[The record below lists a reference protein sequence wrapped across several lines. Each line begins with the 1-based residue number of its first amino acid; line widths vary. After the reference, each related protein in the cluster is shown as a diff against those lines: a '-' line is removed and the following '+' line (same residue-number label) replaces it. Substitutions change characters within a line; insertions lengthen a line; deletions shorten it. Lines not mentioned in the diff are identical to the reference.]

1 MSRDYASLL
10 NDKQLEAVESVKG
23 PVLVLAGAG
32 SGKTRALTYR
42 ISYLIEEKG
51 VAPWNICAIT
61 FTNKAAGEM
70 RDRIRSLVGDDAD
83 KIWAMTF
90 HSSAVRI
97 LRRFGD
103 RIGYDNNFSIYD
115 TDDSKTVMKNVL
127 KDLNVDTKKFK
138 EKTFLNVISHAKDEL
153 KDPDDFES
161 EAKKDSLIDMLKARV
176 YHAYQKRL
184 KANNAM
190 DFDDLIVNTVKLL
203 KEDEEARDYYQ
214 KKFQYVMVDEYQ
226 DTNTAQFEMV
236 RLISSGSRN
245 LCVVGDD
252 DQSIYKFRGANI
264 YNILNFEKYFPDA
277 KTIRLE
283 QNYRSTAMI
292 LDAANSVIKNNKGR
306 KIKKLWTENEV
317 GEKIRFR
324 SFDSGYEEA
333 EFIASDI
340 ARSISNGE
348 SYSDFAVLYR
358 TNAQSRLIEEQF
370 IHRNMP
376 YKIVGGV
383 NFYSRKE
390 VKDILAYLKTI
401 ANGLDDLAVRRIINV
416 PKRGIGTTSIDKV
429 QTFADAN
436 GMSFYEGLKRA
447 GINPSLKS
455 ASKKMLSFVTFIE
468 EMRTFAENN
477 PVPEVIKKVYEE
489 TGYKGELEAENTDES
504 KTRMEN
510 IDELFSKAVVYQ
522 NDSENPTL
530 SAFLEEVA
538 LVADIDNLPDDE
550 SYVVLMTLH
559 GAKGL
564 EFKNVYMAGMEDG
577 LFPSDMSIFSD
588 DADEELEEERRLC
601 YVGITRAKKHL
612 TMTAARQ
619 RMVRGETKFSKISR
633 FVKEIDTSLLDGV
646 VFDGKYDD
654 YDGNFQSSSF
664 GFSSRHKPY
673 DFSGLSATTN
683 GNSNKGYAGSRSVGT
698 GHFIRSH
705 QTGNFDDNFTRQYA
719 PKKNFGSKIEKQ
731 PLSYGVGD
739 RVKHQKFGIG
749 TVTAIAD
756 GGRDF
761 EVTVNFDT
769 AGVKRM
775 FASFSKMEKV

>member
-10 NDKQLEAVESVKG
+10 NDKQLEAVENTEG

-103 RIGYDNNFSIYD
+103 RIGYDSNFSIYD

-153 KDPDDFES
+153 KDPDAFES
-161 EAKKDSLIDMLKARV
+161 EVKKDSPIDMLKARV
-176 YHAYQKRL
+176 YHAYQNRL

-203 KEDEEARDYYQ
+203 KDDEEALGYYQ
-214 KKFQYVMVDEYQ
+214 KKFKYVMVDEYQ

-283 QNYRSTAMI
+283 QNYRSTSMI

-306 KIKKLWTENEV
+306 KVKKLWTENET

-324 SFDSGYEEA
+324 SFDSAYEEA

-340 ARSISNGE
+340 AKSINNGGN
-348 SYSDFAVLYR
+348 YSDFAVLYR

-390 VKDILAYLKTI
+390 IKDILAYLKTI

-436 GMSFYEGLKRA
+436 GMSFYEGLKHA
-447 GINPSLKS
+447 GINPALKS

-468 EMRTFAENN
+468 EMRTFALSN

-510 IDELFSKAVVYQ
+510 IDELYSKAVVYQ

-564 EFKNVYMAGMEDG
+564 EFENVFMAGMEDG

-619 RMVRGETKFSKISR
+619 RMIRGETKFSKISR
-633 FVKEIDTSLLDGV
+633 FVKEIDSSLIDGSL
-646 VFDGKYDD
+646 FEEKSFSE
-654 YDGNFQSSSF
+654 YDGNFQSGTFGYSSK
-664 GFSSRHKPY
+664 HKPY
-673 DFSGLSATTN
+673 DFSNNALSQGTRN
-683 GNSNKGYAGSRSVGT
+683 VGT
-698 GHFIRSH
+698 GHFVALGN
-705 QTGNFDDNFTRQYA
+705 TGNFEENFTRKYA

-731 PLSYGVGD
+731 PLSYSVGD
-739 RVKHQKFGIG
+739 RVKHHKFGVG
-749 TVTAIAD
+749 TVTEIID

-761 EVTVNFDT
+761 EVTVNFDS

-775 FASFSKMEKV
+775 FASFAKLENV

>member
-1 MSRDYASLL
+1 MSRDYAKLL
-10 NDKQLEAVESVKG
+10 NDKQLEAVKTTEG

-97 LRRFGD
+97 LRHFGD
-103 RIGYDNNFSIYD
+103 RIGYDSNFSIYD

-153 KDPDDFES
+153 KDPDAFES
-161 EAKKDSLIDMLKARV
+161 EAKKDSPIDMLKAQV
-176 YHAYQKRL
+176 YHAYENRL

-283 QNYRSTAMI
+283 QNYRSTSMI

-306 KIKKLWTENEV
+306 KVKKLWTENEK
-317 GEKIRFR
+317 GEKIRFK
-324 SFDSGYEEA
+324 SFDSAYEEA

-340 ARSISNGE
+340 AKQINNGE

-390 VKDILAYLKTI
+390 IKDILAYLKTI

-429 QTFADAN
+429 QVYADSN
-436 GMSFYEGLKRA
+436 GMSFYDALKKA
-447 GINPSLKS
+447 GENPALKS

-468 EMRTFAENN
+468 EMRTFALSNR
-477 PVPEVIKKVYEE
+477 VPEIIKKVYEE

-504 KTRMEN
+504 NTRMEN
-510 IDELFSKAVVYQ
+510 IDELYSKAVTYQ

-564 EFKNVYMAGMEDG
+564 EFTNVYMAGMEDG

-588 DADEELEEERRLC
+588 KADEELEEERRLA

-619 RMVRGETKFSKISR
+619 RMIRGETKFSKISR
-633 FVKEIDTSLLDGV
+633 FVKEIDETLIDGSLWEGGSSNSFSPD
-646 VFDGKYDD
+646 FDKSYGYSV
-654 YDGNFQSSSF
+654 G
-664 GFSSRHKPY
+664 RKPY
-673 DFSGLSATTN
+673 DFSAIETSQKSSD
-683 GNSNKGYAGSRSVGT
+683 SNITIQSDYKKLYT
-698 GHFIRSH
+698 
-705 QTGNFDDNFTRQYA
+705 
-719 PKKNFGSKIEKQ
+719 PPKNFGTKIEKK
-731 PLSYGVGD
+731 PLDYAVGD
-739 RVKHQKFGIG
+739 RVEHKKFGLG
-749 TVTAIAD
+749 TVESITD
-756 GGRDF
+756 GGRDY
-761 EVTVNFDT
+761 EVSVNFDK
-769 AGVKRM
+769 AGVKKM
-775 FASFSKMEKV
+775 FASFAKLVKV

>member
-1 MSRDYASLL
+1 MSRDYKALL
-10 NDKQLEAVESVKG
+10 NDKQLEAVTTTDG
-23 PVLVLAGAG
+23 PLLVLAGAG

-51 VAPWNICAIT
+51 VAPWNIMAIT

-70 RDRIRSLVGDDAD
+70 RDRIRGLIGDDAD

-103 RIGYDNNFSIYD
+103 RIGYDSNFSIYD

-127 KDLNVDTKKFK
+127 KDLNIDTKRYK

-153 KDPDDFES
+153 KDPEKFES
-161 EAKKDSLIDMLKARV
+161 EAQKDNPFDMLKCHV
-176 YHAYQKRL
+176 YKAYQNRL

-190 DFDDLIVNTVKLL
+190 DFDDIIVNTVKVL
-203 KEDEEARDYYQ
+203 KEDAEALQYYEG
-214 KKFQYVMVDEYQ
+214 KFQYVMVDEYQ

-236 RLISSGSRN
+236 RLLSSGSRN

-283 QNYRSTAMI
+283 QNYRSTSII

-306 KIKKLWTENEV
+306 KVKKLWTENEKGDKV
-317 GEKIRFR
+317 RFR
-324 SFDSGYEEA
+324 TFDSGFEEA

-340 ARSISNGE
+340 AKEMRNGAA
-348 SYSDFAVLYR
+348 YSDFAVLYR
-358 TNAQSRLIEEQF
+358 TNAQSRLLEEQF
-370 IHRNMP
+370 IKRNMP

-416 PKRGIGTTSIDKV
+416 PKRGIGATSIDKV
-429 QTFADAN
+429 QIFADAN
-436 GMSFYEGLKRA
+436 GMSFYEALKKT
-447 GINPSLKS
+447 GENPSLKS
-455 ASKKMLSFVTFIE
+455 ASKKMLSFVSFIE
-468 EMRTFAENN
+468 EMREFAEKN

-510 IDELFSKAVVYQ
+510 IDELFSKAVTYQ
-522 NDSENPTL
+522 NDSDNPTL
-530 SAFLEEVA
+530 AAFLEEVA
-538 LVADIDNLPDDE
+538 LVADIDNLPEDE
-550 SYVVLMTLH
+550 SFILLMTLH

-564 EFKNVYMAGMEDG
+564 EFENVYIAGMEDG
-577 LFPSDMSIFSD
+577 LFPSEMSITAD
-588 DADEELEEERRLC
+588 DSNEEIEEERRLA

-612 TMTAARQ
+612 TLTAARQ
-619 RMVRGETKFSKISR
+619 RMIRGETKFSKMSR
-633 FVKEIDTSLLDGV
+633 FVKEIDPDLIDGSLYEEKG
-646 VFDGKYDD
+646 YSD
-654 YDGNFQSSSF
+654 YDGNFNASYGYSKSH
-664 GFSSRHKPY
+664 RPY
-673 DFSGLSATTN
+673 DFGDNSGRSDGASSGSYSTGRT
-683 GNSNKGYAGSRSVGT
+683 GSHSKFISSSNYSE
-698 GHFIRSH
+698 
-705 QTGNFDDNFTRQYA
+705 QNFQKTYA

-731 PLSYGVGD
+731 PLSYKVGD
-739 RVKHQKFGIG
+739 RVSHQKFGVG
-749 TVTAIAD
+749 TVTEIVD

-775 FASFSKMEKV
+775 FASFAKMQKV